1 VKPVVSSTPILETP
15 MALAAT
21 DTVHDIAQEASLVF
35 EGRCSLPL
43 FSARHP
49 AFDLD
54 EAYRASALAHKI
66 RLGKGYKFVGRKAGF
81 TNSRIWDE
89 YGVRAPNWGYVYDR
103 TLHDLATPLALAPYA
118 EPKIEPEIVVGLSA
132 APSPDMDDA
141 ALLGCI
147 GWLAHGFEIVQS
159 VFPNWKFTASDSVAV
174 NAMHAALLIGPRH
187 DVGSRAAE
195 WLRTLPGFDVELYCD
210 DVLMDRGRGS
220 NVLEGPLS
228 VIRHVTG
235 LLESDPDNPPLA
247 AGELVAT
254 GTLTRALPVKAGE
267 TWTTKLNGIA
277 LEGIGLRFC

>member
-103 TLHDLATPLALAPYA
+103 TLHDLATPFSLAPCA
-118 EPKIEPEIVVGLSA
+118 EPKIEPEIIVGLSA

-159 VFPNWKFTASDSVAV
+159 VFPNWKFTAPDSVAV
-174 NAMHAALLIGPRH
+174 NAMHCCVVDRAAPRNRLARGGVAARPARMRSRTILRRH
-187 DVGSRAAE
+187 VDGSRPRLERARRAAVGHPS
-195 WLRTLPGFDVELYCD
+195 R
-210 DVLMDRGRGS
+210 
-220 NVLEGPLS
+220 
-228 VIRHVTG
+228 
-235 LLESDPDNPPLA
+235 DPA
-247 AGELVAT
+247 A
-254 GTLTRALPVKAGE
+254 
-267 TWTTKLNGIA
+267 
-277 LEGIGLRFC
+277 